1 MQMDY
6 IVLHFSRHQSNL
18 WGNLYMLEDNCQA
31 LTRKQDDNL
40 ELLDDVIRA
49 K

>member
-1 MQMDY
+1 
-6 IVLHFSRHQSNL
+6 
-18 WGNLYMLEDNCQA
+18 MLEDNCQA

-49 K
+49 KWIRS